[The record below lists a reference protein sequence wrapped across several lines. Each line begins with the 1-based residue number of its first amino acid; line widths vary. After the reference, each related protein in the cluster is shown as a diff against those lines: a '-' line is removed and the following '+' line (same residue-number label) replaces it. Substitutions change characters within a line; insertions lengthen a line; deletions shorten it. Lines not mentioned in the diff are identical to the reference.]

1 MTRGNDGAVHKVNS
15 AGENLGV
22 FAEIEEREESER
34 LERVVEAE
42 IDATLASF
50 MSTRA
55 GRKTVAWILSLTG
68 LDASVTSMNPMRMMA
83 AAARRDIGL
92 ALKDRLISACPK
104 QFIQMEQESY
114 GRND

>member
-1 MTRGNDGAVHKVNS
+1 
-15 AGENLGV
+15 
-22 FAEIEEREESER
+22 
-34 LERVVEAE
+34 
-42 IDATLASF
+42 
-50 MSTRA
+50 
-55 GRKTVAWILSLTG
+55 
-68 LDASVTSMNPMRMMA
+68 MNPMRMMA